1 MMNRKDKVLI
11 VEDQEDLKDLIQS
24 ILEENG
30 LSVLT
35 ASDGVEAVE
44 VFIAHKDEIGV
55 VLSDIGLP
63 RLSGWDAFLKMKEI
77 DPSVKGILAS
87 GYFNQ
92 NVKDEIVRSGADNFV
107 QKPYNSPEIIA
118 MIRELLEAKE

>member
-1 MMNRKDKVLI
+1 MSKKDKILV
-11 VEDQEDLKDLIQS
+11 VEDQEDLKDLLQS

-35 ASDGVEAVE
+35 AADGVEAIE

-63 RLSGWDAFLKMKEI
+63 RLGGWDAFLQMKEI
-77 DPSVKGILAS
+77 DPSVRGILAS
-87 GYFNQ
+87 GYFNP
-92 NVKDEIVRSGADNFV
+92 NVQDEIVRSGADHFV
-107 QKPYNSPEIIA
+107 QKPYNSPAIIA
-118 MIRELLEAKE
+118 MIRKLLEGRE